1 MTTTK
6 AIVEPGTRY
15 ACAWAEL
22 NARIT
27 QRQALI
33 TIFTS
38 IALAATGAALAS
50 PYREIAWRAV
60 YAIPLMGLLFSVL
73 LRMHERQIALLRSF
87 LADLEALPG
96 SEGLPRYHSE
106 SPRSSEAH
114 RARRPHDHVCLGLVM
129 GFTLVAAAIW
139 TSAYLSGHVSLLDVV
154 FSGLLV
160 GCTFVSFWLIFGI
173 ESMHQKATR
182 VFLERLDR

>member
-1 MTTTK
+1 MS
-6 AIVEPGTRY
+6 ARPIVEPGVRY

-50 PYREIAWRAV
+50 PYRDVAWRAI
-60 YAIPLMGLLFSVL
+60 YAIPLMGLLFAVL

-87 LADLEALPG
+87 LSDLEALPG
-96 SEGLPRYHSE
+96 SEELPKYHSE
-106 SPRSSEAH
+106 SPRSNEAH
-114 RARRPHDHVCLGLVM
+114 RARRPHDHVCLALVL
-129 GFTLVAAAIW
+129 GFTLVSAAIW
-139 TSAYLSGHVSLLDVV
+139 MSAYLSGHVSVLDVL
-154 FSGLLV
+154 FSGLLA
-160 GCTFVSFWLIFGI
+160 GCALVSFWVIFGI
-173 ESMHQKATR
+173 ESMHQKASA
-182 VFLERLDR
+182 VFLQRVDR

>member
-1 MTTTK
+1 MTKTNS
-6 AIVEPGTRY
+6 IVEPGTRY
-15 ACAWAEL
+15 VCAWGEL
-22 NARIT
+22 NVRIT

-50 PYREIAWRAV
+50 PLREVAWRAI
-60 YAIPLMGLLFSVL
+60 YAIPLMGLLFAVL

-87 LADLEALPG
+87 LHDLEALPG

-106 SPRSSEAH
+106 SPRSTEAH
-114 RARRPHDHVCLGLVM
+114 RARRPHDHVCLALIL

-139 TSAYLSGHVSLLDVV
+139 TSAYLSGHVSVLDVV
-154 FSGLLV
+154 FSGLLA
-160 GCTFVSFWLIFGI
+160 GCTFVSFWVVFGI
-173 ESMHQKATR
+173 ESMHQQASR
-182 VFLERLDR
+182 HFLEQADR